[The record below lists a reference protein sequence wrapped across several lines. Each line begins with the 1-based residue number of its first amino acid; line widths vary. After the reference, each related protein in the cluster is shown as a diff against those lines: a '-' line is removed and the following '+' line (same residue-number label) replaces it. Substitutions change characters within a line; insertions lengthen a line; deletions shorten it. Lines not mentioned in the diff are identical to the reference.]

1 MKINI
6 VVGQKGIDIANLIND
21 FNGEIIKFPETK
33 ILHSYDLSEY
43 VMNMIQNYY
52 KKDKD
57 INVITYSEV
66 VLDSIRLWIAR
77 NNFKNAK
84 CINILSTGEII
95 EVPISE
101 YGEMEEWI
109 TGVFDIKQVILR
121 ELFEIRKQK
130 KNS

>member
-6 VVGQKGIDIANLIND
+6 VVGQKGIDIANLTND
-21 FNGEIIKFPETK
+21 LNGEIIKFPETK
-33 ILHSYDLSEY
+33 ILHSYDLCEY

-52 KKDKD
+52 EKNKN
-57 INVITYSEV
+57 INIVTYSEI
-66 VLDSIRLWIAR
+66 VLDSIRLWVAR

-84 CINILSTGEII
+84 CTNILSTGEMI
-95 EVPISE
+95 EVPINE

-121 ELFEIRKQK
+121 ELFEIRKSGK
-130 KNS
+130 SS